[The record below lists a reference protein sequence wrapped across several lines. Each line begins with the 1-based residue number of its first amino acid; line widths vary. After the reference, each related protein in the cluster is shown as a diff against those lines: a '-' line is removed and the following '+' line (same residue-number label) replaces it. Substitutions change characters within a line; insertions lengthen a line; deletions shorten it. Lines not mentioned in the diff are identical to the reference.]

1 LIYTTYNKV
10 CKKYKFKQQG
20 FISDNKDIRMH
31 PTQKPTELLKIIL
44 NDYAPTAITIFDPF
58 MGSGSGKKLPAEK
71 TDDSKHKRPPRSTCI
86 KRNDKAIY
94 RRAFS
99 ETQLLDILPL
109 NMKDGESY
117 HCITGGDV
125 DSLSYLKIILRQQ
138 DLDYCLFS
146 TWCMASED
154 IHQFEDWLD
163 SGKIKKLDAYVG
175 EIFPGTYHEEYH
187 LLKSI
192 VEGHGGRVA
201 VFRNHSKIFAGY
213 GDKFY
218 FGIEGSANI
227 NTNPRTENGCI
238 TIGKE
243 IFDFYFNY
251 FNGINSFE

>member
-1 LIYTTYNKV
+1 MTNNYRRVEMGELI
-10 CKKYKFKQQG
+10 F
-20 FISDNKDIRMH
+20 S
-31 PTQKPTELLKIIL
+31 
-44 NDYAPTAITIFDPF
+44 
-58 MGSGSGKKLPAEK
+58 SKKLEK
-71 TDDSKHKRPPRSTCI
+71 KQPEECNEIKERQRSPRSTCI
-86 KRNDKAIY
+86 KKNDKSIY

-109 NMKDGESY
+109 DMKDGESY

-154 IHQFEDWLD
+154 IHQFEDWLN
-163 SGKIKKLDAYVG
+163 SGKIKRLDAYMG
-175 EIFPGTYHEEYH
+175 EIFPGTYKQEYQ
-187 LLKSI
+187 LLKLVI
-192 VEGHGGRVA
+192 EKHGGKVA

-213 GDKFY
+213 GNKFY

-243 IFDFYFNY
+243 IYDFYHEY
-251 FNGINSFE
+251 FSGINSFE